1 MLQKRLLVESEL
13 KFRYSDSKFYRFPL
27 HCVWMKQNPFLCV
40 LRGIEQTQ
48 MSNIQNRMV
57 KFYGKIRESRCL
69 HVGNEDSI
77 CDEASH
83 RLFGKGV

>member
-1 MLQKRLLVESEL
+1 
-13 KFRYSDSKFYRFPL
+13 
-27 HCVWMKQNPFLCV
+27 
-40 LRGIEQTQ
+40 

-57 KFYGKIRESRCL
+57 KFHGKIRESRCV